1 MTSSY
6 QRNPLGATIRQDR
19 VVVGAICLPED
30 ETQDFID
37 EFNHCYGPLDLQV
50 EAPVH
55 LPYPRRPLLPVGAR
69 KTRYSGTPLAGS
81 RPTSPHRQS

>member
-6 QRNPLGATIRQDR
+6 QRDPLGATIRQDR

-37 EFNHCYGPLDLQV
+37 EFNHCYGPLNLQI

-55 LPYPRRPLLPVGAR
+55 LPHPSRPLLPVGAR
-69 KTRYSGTPLAGS
+69 KMRYSGTPLAGS
-81 RPTSPHRQS
+81 RPNTPHRQS